1 MVPHNIRSPNF
12 LSSSSSHP
20 LALTACWTMGNHLW
34 LNSVW
39 GMGNHFLSSISNC
52 GVLVPRILDTS
63 NSRLVVSAMGFTP
76 ARGRS
81 SPVFCL
87 GQEKG
92 SFTLS
97 CHALL
102 RVVKEEGM
110 AGVFPVVWTP
120 WQRIRRHTSPY
131 LAFPDEKATSTPRLR
146 DVNNSTCSC
155 DYKALRGPPWL
166 HRFRSSTCG
175 GCW

>member
-39 GMGNHFLSSISNC
+39 GMGNHCLSYISNC
-52 GVLVPRILDTS
+52 GVLVARILDTS

-81 SPVFCL
+81 SPVFRL

-92 SFTLS
+92 SLTLS

-102 RVVKEEGM
+102 YVEGGGDGRSFSSCLDPM
-110 AGVFPVVWTP
+110 AEDPKTYIP
-120 WQRIRRHTSPY
+120 LPS
-131 LAFPDEKATSTPRLR
+131 LPR
-146 DVNNSTCSC
+146 
-155 DYKALRGPPWL
+155 
-166 HRFRSSTCG
+166 
-175 GCW
+175 